1 MRDLRG
7 FYSATLENERNMSFK
22 LSDAEDL
29 KHHFGEFCR
38 QKKEAKFSL
47 LITGKTGVGKSSL
60 VNALVGTKVAKEG
73 HKKVVGTFEVT
84 SYRATIEGVD
94 VRVWDSPGLR
104 DGTGNDKNYL
114 AEIASKITEKLDL
127 VIICLRMDDARLSDD
142 DRRTLQILTETFG
155 KNLWKNAVIALTFAN
170 KVEHP
175 AREDREGYFLEQL
188 ENWREVI
195 HEFLGN
201 DLKLDPELV
210 QSLPLVP
217 TGYHRKPCVL
227 PSGENWLSKFWVA
240 CYNVGR
246 KSTAFSLYRINIAR
260 VRFPGSEE
268 VAAICGGSE
277 GASTTPGLDDSEISP
292 IDLDKE
298 QQESFWNTTWE
309 AFKEHCLRTGIVLG
323 AICTMGAGIL
333 RVLVR

>member
-1 MRDLRG
+1 MVR
-7 FYSATLENERNMSFK
+7 S
-22 LSDAEDL
+22 
-29 KHHFGEFCR
+29 
-38 QKKEAKFSL
+38 
-47 LITGKTGVGKSSL
+47 
-60 VNALVGTKVAKEG
+60 VNNNDDDGGGAGNVEKRVAK
-73 HKKVVGTFEVT
+73 
-84 SYRATIEGVD
+84 IEI
-94 VRVWDSPGLR
+94 
-104 DGTGNDKNYL
+104 
-114 AEIASKITEKLDL
+114 EITEKLDV
-127 VIICLRMDDARLSDD
+127 VILCLKMDDKRFHREDKD
-142 DRRTLQILTETFG
+142 TFKILTEKFG
-155 KNLWKNAVIALTFAN
+155 KKLWKNAVIALTFAN

-292 IDLDKE
+292 IDLDKD

-309 AFKEHCLRTGIVLG
+309 AFKEHCSSIGIVLG

-333 RVLVR
+333 RDLVRK